1 MQTEKETFIA
11 EMAFI
16 KEAYEAMNE
25 IYEGMSLDDLRV
37 CYKYRPDGWERE
49 LIKSIGTKKKEN
61 GLQMQNMRKD

>member
-1 MQTEKETFIA
+1 
-11 EMAFI
+11 
-16 KEAYEAMNE
+16 
-25 IYEGMSLDDLRV
+25 MSLDDLRV